1 MQQTYDPDYPREDR
15 DNKTVEILCDKLVY
29 DYMTGRGRWNW
40 HQIRQFF
47 LDAYIDYYV
56 DAMLS
61 EGVVKHSLMV
71 EHDIHRDDLMDAMRY
86 GALSIRHAQ
95 TPTLRLRRVEAPQ
108 GARNW

>member
-15 DNKTVEILCDKLVY
+15 DDQTVEILCDKLVY
-29 DYMTGRGRWNW
+29 DYMTGRGRWGW

-71 EHDIHRDDLMDAMRY
+71 EHDIHRDDLMDAMWR
-86 GALSIRHAQ
+86 LS
-95 TPTLRLRRVEAPQ
+95 RVYLEDHE
-108 GARNW
+108 